1 MRQAERDTKWSSLAG
16 TVVLIATIAWIG
28 CSKSNDSEPATDS
41 TAAMVGPAEA
51 QPAVPGQPDAE
62 MQAVLDAHAALG
74 PKPLETLTAA
84 EARKQPSPADAVM
97 ALLKKQGKSTAP
109 EAVGKV
115 VNRTIPGAGG
125 AIPVRIYWPKGD
137 GPFPVIVYYHGGG
150 WVIANLDTYDASA
163 RALTNAANAIVIS
176 SHYRQGPEHKFPAA
190 HDDAWA
196 AYQWSVKNAASLKGD
211 TAKIAVA
218 GESAGGNLAAFVTLM
233 ARDQKTK
240 LPVHQLLVY
249 PIANY
254 DTDSPSYRE
263 NADAKPLSKAGMQ
276 WFFRNYL
283 RSEADGADWRISL
296 LRVDDVRGLPPTTVI
311 LAQIDPLRS
320 EGQAYADKLTAAGVD
335 VMVKRFDGVTH
346 EFFGV
351 GAVHPKAKQAVSD
364 AAARLRASFG
374 N

>member
-28 CSKSNDSEPATDS
+28 CSKSNDSEPATDT
-41 TAAMVGPAEA
+41 TAAMMAPPEA
-51 QPAVPGQPDAE
+51 RPAVPGQPDAE

-84 EARKQPSPADAVM
+84 EARKGPSPADAVM
-97 ALLKKQGKSTAP
+97 ALLRKQGKSTTP

-125 AIPVRIYWPKGD
+125 PIPVRIYWPKGD

-150 WVIANLDTYDASA
+150 WVIANLDTYDGSA

-211 TAKIAVA
+211 TARIAVA

-249 PIANY
+249 PIANH
-254 DTDSPSYRE
+254 DVDSPSYRE

-283 RSEADGADWRISL
+283 KSEADGADWRISL
-296 LRVDDVRGLPPTTVI
+296 LRVEDVRGLPPTTVI

-335 VMVKRFDGVTH
+335 VQVKRFDGVTH
-346 EFFGV
+346 EFFGM
-351 GAVHPKAKQAVSD
+351 GAVHPKAKQAVAD

>member
-1 MRQAERDTKWSSLAG
+1 MMTWSSFAG
-16 TVVLIATIAWIG
+16 AFMLVASVVWTG
-28 CSKSNDSEPATDS
+28 CAKSNDSPPATD
-41 TAAMVGPAEA
+41 T
-51 QPAVPGQPDAE
+51 PAVAAPADTQPSMPTQQDAE

-115 VNRTIPGAGG
+115 VNRTIPGPGG

-196 AYQWSVKNAASLKGD
+196 AWQWSVKNAASLKGD
-211 TAKIAVA
+211 TARIAVA

-254 DTDSPSYRE
+254 DLDSPSYRE
-263 NADAKPLSKAGMQ
+263 NADARPLSKAGMQ

-283 RSEADGADWRISL
+283 KSEADGADWRISL
-296 LRVDDVRGLPPTTVI
+296 LSVKDVKGLPPTTVI

-320 EGQAYADKLTAAGVD
+320 EGQAYAEKLTAAGVD
-335 VMVKRFDGVTH
+335 VQVKRFDGVTH
-346 EFFGV
+346 EFFGMS
-351 GAVHPKAKQAVSD
+351 AVHPKAKQAVAD
-364 AAARLRASFG
+364 AASRLRASFG